1 MSTIE
6 SLEKKRKMT
15 PREEVEAEIRIEM
28 CWLRRAFEEISE
40 GKLTWELK
48 KYLSLAMAPWK
59 NSGVRMNMP
68 EFRKAIQLRKVL
80 FGKRQKK
87 GLPSWIFEFS
97 DAKIEVIDRRIAE
110 RLRAD
115 LEKKLEIFFERKA
128 EKKVSLS

>member
-1 MSTIE
+1 
-6 SLEKKRKMT
+6 MT

-87 GLPSWIFEFS
+87 YLPRWIFEFS
-97 DAKIEVIDRRIAE
+97 GEKIGVIDRRIAE

-115 LEKKLEIFFERKA
+115 LGKKLEIFFERKV
-128 EKKVSLS
+128 EKNVPLR